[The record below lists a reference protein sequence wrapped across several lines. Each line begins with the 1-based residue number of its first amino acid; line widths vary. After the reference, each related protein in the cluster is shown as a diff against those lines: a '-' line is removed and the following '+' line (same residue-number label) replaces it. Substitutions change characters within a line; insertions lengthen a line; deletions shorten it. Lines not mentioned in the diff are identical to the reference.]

1 MWIQVSPFASVL
13 DAESVLP
20 RIQENNFRRNPRA
33 EVTVVEERKIEDQE
47 IAGIA
52 NPWVFEQ
59 LSTGS
64 RGPMASR
71 YVAGTF

>member
-52 NPWVFEQ
+52 NPWRTPWLEPSVFVKGVP
-59 LSTGS
+59 L
-64 RGPMASR
+64 R
-71 YVAGTF
+71 